1 MYLCCLDT
9 MDLTGAILRVPSG
22 IGPVR
27 SETYWQQKLE
37 KAQNVLFCKEIFA
50 QVHIQLIFNHDT
62 QTCT

>member
-1 MYLCCLDT
+1 MYLCCLIDT

-50 QVHIQLIFNHDT
+50 QVHIQ
-62 QTCT
+62 